1 MQCEWAFSWNAPRP
15 AIASPFFEDALLSK
29 GEVTSEH
36 PHVKKYLTRLIERDL
51 LHSQVLTPAQQEAR
65 RQCALQEK
73 QAYEENRRSWHETAA
88 GVESYLNEQPHFIK
102 SYFQKKIIWLRK
114 NRGIKHSNA
123 FLLGTVKSALL
134 RLNAVREK
142 QGVKPYCELA
152 SYYQGVYRHLAEM
165 NKRRIKSL
173 ANEIAARINEMFCIE
188 TENANGETDD
198 LTKADLL
205 LIYRNLAAE
214 VYSLHIMPPAWSQLK
229 PIPGQSDD
237 ELDLYPALPAI
248 SRMINTD
255 WWERQLWRLRCDW
268 REGQLR
274 AANQVNKKAHP
285 YLSYEAVSD
294 WQEQR
299 RRNAEFFKAH
309 DLVDEAGN
317 VVSLE
322 NMVYASI
329 SNPVIRRH
337 ELMARMQGIEF
348 VAQERGDVGVFYT
361 ITCPSK
367 YHANN
372 HSGHANP
379 KWNHSTPVQAQHYLR
394 KVWANIGS
402 KLDRDGLRI
411 YGFRVVEPHHD
422 STPHWHLLLFMR
434 PGERKAVTDIMRS
447 YAIKEDRQELGKR
460 TSARFT
466 AKKLDPKKG
475 SATAYVAKYISKNID
490 GYALDG
496 ERDKETGKPLKE
508 TAKFAMAWAS
518 RYRIRQYQAIGT
530 PPVTVWREL
539 RKLSNQLTSVLKISG
554 EFKRGKALLS
564 DPQMDA
570 VTAAADVGCFASYIM
585 KQGGVLI
592 PRKDY
597 VVHLAYQQ
605 NDEPDA
611 YGEVVDKIFGIWSPH
626 IGEDSRVCTR
636 LTKWKIVSKKINSS
650 SNNSESVGLS
660 FGSLSFSGPAAPWS
674 SVNNSPV
681 VQNSNNNRRE
691 IDRHYDDLLVN
702 EFRQNYPTM
711 HFDEKVKRIYES
723 AALNNIEMDDFLA
736 RSLLDGGNIIV
747 NDERYCLSM
756 FGYLQKETK
765 QHRKSVKAIM
775 NRLNDKLGNPINL
788 NDIFHDPGGHYSAMA
803 EEAER
808 KYFDELRG

>member
-1 MQCEWAFSWNAPRP
+1 MSMQCEWAFPWNEPRP
-15 AIASPFFEDALLSK
+15 AMSPYLDDTLLSK
-29 GEVTSEH
+29 GEMMSEH

-51 LHSQVLTPAQQEAR
+51 LHSQVLTPAQHESR
-65 RQCALQEK
+65 RRFALQEK
-73 QAYEENRRSWHETAA
+73 QAYEESRRSWQETAA

-114 NRGIKHSNA
+114 NRGTKHSNA

-152 SYYQGVYRHLAEM
+152 SYYQHVYRHLAEM

-173 ANEIAARINEMFCIE
+173 ANEIAARVNEMFCTE
-188 TENANGETDD
+188 TEDENGDTAEISHDD
-198 LTKADLL
+198 FL
-205 LIYRNLAAE
+205 LIYRNIAAE
-214 VYSLHIMPPAWSQLK
+214 VYSLHIIPPPLS
-229 PIPGQSDD
+229 PFS
-237 ELDLYPALPAI
+237 AI
-248 SRMINTD
+248 ARMID
-255 WWERQLWRLRCDW
+255 SKWWERQLWRLRCDW
-268 REGQLR
+268 RESQLR

-299 RRNAEFFKAH
+299 RRNVEFFKAH

-322 NMVYASI
+322 SMVYASI
-329 SNPVIRRH
+329 SNPVLRRH
-337 ELMARMQGIEF
+337 ELMTRMQGIEF

-379 KWNHSTPVQAQHYLR
+379 KWNHSTPVQAQRYLR
-394 KVWANIGS
+394 RVWANIGS

-434 PGERKAVTDIMRS
+434 PDERKAITDIMRS
-447 YAIKEDRQELGKR
+447 YAIREDREELGKR

-530 PPVTVWREL
+530 PPITVWREL

-554 EFKRGKALLS
+554 EFKHGQALLS
-564 DPQMDA
+564 DPLMDA
-570 VTAAADVGCFASYIM
+570 VTAAADAGCFATYIM

-597 VVHLAYQQ
+597 AVHLAYQQ
-605 NDEPDA
+605 NDEPNS
-611 YGEVVDKIFGIWSPH
+611 YGENVDKIYGIYSPRL
-626 IGEDSRVCTR
+626 GEDSRVCTR
-636 LTKWKIVSKKINSS
+636 LTKWKIVSKKKADSVTDS
-650 SNNSESVGLS
+650 GSVGLS
-660 FGSLSFSGPAAPWS
+660 FSGGPAAPWS

-681 VQNSNNNRRE
+681 VQNSSKIKRE
-691 IDRHYDDLLVN
+691 IDRPYDDLLVN
-702 EFRQNYPTM
+702 EFHQNYPMM

-736 RSLLDGGNIIV
+736 RSLLGGGNIIV
-747 NDERYCLSM
+747 DSQCYCLSM
-756 FGYLQKETK
+756 FGYLQKKPK
-765 QHRKSVKAIM
+765 QYKENVKVIM
-775 NRLNDKLGNPINL
+775 NMLNDRLGNNINL
-788 NDIFHDPGGHYSAMA
+788 NDIFHDPGGHYSAML
-803 EEAER
+803 E
-808 KYFDELRG
+808 DILMS

>member
-1 MQCEWAFSWNAPRP
+1 MSEQHEWAFPWNRPRP
-15 AIASPFFEDALLSK
+15 AIASPYFDDVLS
-29 GEVTSEH
+29 SEGDVNSHH
-36 PHVKKYLTRLIERDL
+36 PQVKKYLTRLIERDL
-51 LHSQVLTPAQQEAR
+51 LNSQVLTPAQQETR
-65 RQCALQEK
+65 CRFALQEK
-73 QAYEENRRSWHETAA
+73 QAYEENQRAWHETAA

-102 SYFQKKIIWLRK
+102 AYFQKKIIWLRK

-152 SYYQGVYRHLAEM
+152 AYYQGVYRHLAEM
-165 NKRRIKSL
+165 NKRRVKSL
-173 ANEIAARINEMFCIE
+173 ANEIAARVNEMFCTE
-188 TENANGETDD
+188 TENEKGETDD
-198 LTKADLL
+198 ISEADLL
-205 LIYRNLAAE
+205 LVYRNLAAE
-214 VYSLHIMPPAWSQLK
+214 VYSLQIIPPGWSQLK
-229 PIPGQSDD
+229 PDPCKQDD
-237 ELDLYPALPAI
+237 AIDLTPAFSAI
-248 SRMINTD
+248 SRMINPA

-268 REGQLR
+268 RESQLR

-299 RRNAEFFKAH
+299 RRNTEFFKAH

-322 NMVYASI
+322 SMVYASI
-329 SNPVIRRH
+329 SNPVLRRH
-337 ELMARMQGIEF
+337 ELMTRMQGIEF

-372 HSGHANP
+372 HSGHVNP

-434 PGERKAVTDIMRS
+434 PDERKAITDIMRS

-460 TSARFT
+460 TGARFT

-530 PPVTVWREL
+530 PPITVWREL

-554 EFKRGKALLS
+554 EFKRGQALLS
-564 DPQMDA
+564 DPLMDA

-597 VVHLAYQQ
+597 AVHLAYQQ
-605 NDEPDA
+605 NDELNA
-611 YGEVVDKIFGIWSPH
+611 YGETVDKIYGIYSPRL
-626 IGEDSRVCTR
+626 GEDSRVCTR
-636 LTKWKIVSKKINSS
+636 LTKWKIVSKKNINHNANADSD
-650 SNNSESVGLS
+650 SVGLS

-681 VQNSNNNRRE
+681 VQNSNKIERE

-702 EFRQNYPTM
+702 EFHQNYPM
-711 HFDEKVKRIYES
+711 MPFDEKVKRIYES
-723 AALNNIEMDDFLA
+723 ATLNNIDMDDFLA
-736 RSLLDGGNIIV
+736 RSLLDGGSIIV
-747 NDERYCLSM
+747 NNQYYCLSM
-756 FGYLQKETK
+756 FGYLQKKPT
-765 QHRKSVKAIM
+765 KSVKVIM

-788 NDIFHDPGGHYSAMA
+788 NDIFHDPKGHYFAMA
-803 EEAER
+803 
-808 KYFDELRG
+808 KYFDELRR

>member
-1 MQCEWAFSWNAPRP
+1 MELQEWAFPWNEPRP
-15 AIASPFFEDALLSK
+15 AIASPYLDDTDTLLSK
-29 GEVTSEH
+29 GEMTSEH

-51 LHSQVLTPAQQEAR
+51 LHSQVLTPAQQESR
-65 RQCALQEK
+65 RRFALQEK
-73 QAYEENRRSWHETAA
+73 QAYEESRSSWQETAA

-114 NRGIKHSNA
+114 NRGTKHSNA

-134 RLNAVREK
+134 RLDAVREK

-152 SYYQGVYRHLAEM
+152 AYYQGVFRHLAEM

-173 ANEIAARINEMFCIE
+173 ANEIAARVNEMFCTE
-188 TENANGETDD
+188 TEDENGDTAEISHDD
-198 LTKADLL
+198 FL
-205 LIYRNLAAE
+205 LIYYNIAAE
-214 VYSLHIMPPAWSQLK
+214 VYSLHIIPPRLSPFSAM
-229 PIPGQSDD
+229 
-237 ELDLYPALPAI
+237 A
-248 SRMINTD
+248 RMIDAT

-268 REGQLR
+268 RESQLR

-299 RRNAEFFKAH
+299 RRNTEFFKAH

-322 NMVYASI
+322 SMVYASI
-329 SNPVIRRH
+329 SNPVLRRH
-337 ELMARMQGIEF
+337 ELMTRMQGIEF

-379 KWNHSTPVQAQHYLR
+379 KWNHSTPVQAQRYLR

-434 PGERKAVTDIMRS
+434 PNERKAITDIMRS

-460 TSARFT
+460 TGARFT

-554 EFKRGKALLS
+554 EFKRGQALLS
-564 DPQMDA
+564 DPMMDA
-570 VTAAADVGCFASYIM
+570 VTAAADAGCFATYIM

-597 VVHLAYQQ
+597 AVHLAYQQ
-605 NDEPDA
+605 NDEPNA
-611 YGEVVDKIFGIWSPH
+611 YGETVDKIYGIYSPRL
-626 IGEDSRVCTR
+626 GEDSRVCTR
-636 LTKWKIVSKKINSS
+636 LTKWKIVSKKTNSS
-650 SNNSESVGLS
+650 SNNSDAESVGLS

-681 VQNSNNNRRE
+681 VQNSSKIKRE
-691 IDRHYDDLLVN
+691 IDRHYDELLVN
-702 EFRQNYPTM
+702 EFHQNYPM
-711 HFDEKVKRIYES
+711 MPFDEKVKRIYES
-723 AALNNIEMDDFLA
+723 ASLNNIEMDDFLA

-747 NDERYCLSM
+747 NDEHYCLSM

-765 QHRKSVKAIM
+765 QHRKSVKTIM
-775 NRLNDKLGNPINL
+775 NRLNDRLGNTINL
-788 NDIFHDPGGHYSAMA
+788 NDIFHDPKMHYSVMLKNIGRDA
-803 EEAER
+803 
-808 KYFDELRG
+808 LL